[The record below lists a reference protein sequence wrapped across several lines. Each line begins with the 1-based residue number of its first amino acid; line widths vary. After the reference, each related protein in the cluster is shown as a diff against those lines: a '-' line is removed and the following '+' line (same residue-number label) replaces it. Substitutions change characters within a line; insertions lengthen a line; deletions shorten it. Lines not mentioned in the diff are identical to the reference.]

1 MTHLTQKDRLRP
13 RFLLQMFL
21 VFFRI
26 GLFTFGGGYAMIPL
40 IERTIIERKKWMA
53 QDELLDILTIAQTMP
68 GPIAVNAAALTG
80 HRLSRR
86 RGAVVAMLGC
96 ALPSVLVI
104 LVIAVFLQR
113 VQNDPTVQHIFLG
126 VRAAVTALILYAALR
141 LGRRAIHDWP
151 SLLIAVITVIL
162 VFFCDVHP
170 LLTIIGGI
178 LLGMSLIRLAP
189 AFSRRQI
196 KTQIGE
202 SSTTENKTQSKG
214 PVS

>member
-1 MTHLTQKDRLRP
+1 MTHLASEDRLKP
-13 RFLLQMFL
+13 RFLLQLFL

-40 IERTIIERKKWMA
+40 IERTIIERKRWLA

-86 RGAVVAMLGC
+86 RGAVVAMVGC

-104 LVIAVFLQR
+104 LVIAVFLKR

-141 LGRRAIHDWP
+141 LGRRAIKDWP
-151 SLLIAVITVIL
+151 SLLIALFTVIL

-178 LLGMSLIRLAP
+178 LLGMSLLRLAP
-189 AFSRRQI
+189 AFSRRQVNRQ
-196 KTQIGE
+196 TGQEGDSE
-202 SSTTENKTQSKG
+202 STTKG
-214 PVS
+214 AGS